1 MKFCYFALF
10 VLFVHLEYLSA
21 ISLNPVTVAAK
32 KAVVSQNPAD
42 YLSFDYYLN
51 TCPDAEG
58 IIQQKV
64 GAWIKKDPTLAPS
77 IIRLHFHDCA
87 VRGCD
92 ASILLNYRGSERG
105 AYVSRTLRGFQVID
119 DIKAALEKRCRRT
132 VSCADILTAAA
143 RDATVFAGGPFWQV
157 PFGRKDGRISIA
169 KKPKWSLKGMKIR
182 RQDCCQRSRTLFR
195 SKNSSLCRS
204 IGLSTLSL
212 REPVLV
218 SMVKLGNV
226 QVLTRNDGEV
236 RLNCNYV
243 NRR

>member
-1 MKFCYFALF
+1 METQRNMKFCYFALF

-87 VRGCD
+87 VR
-92 ASILLNYRGSERG
+92 
-105 AYVSRTLRGFQVID
+105 VSRD
-119 DIKAALEKRCRRT
+119 WIKLN
-132 VSCADILTAAA
+132 
-143 RDATVFAGGPFWQV
+143 
-157 PFGRKDGRISIA
+157 
-169 KKPKWSLKGMKIR
+169 SL
-182 RQDCCQRSRTLFR
+182 
-195 SKNSSLCRS
+195 
-204 IGLSTLSL
+204 
-212 REPVLV
+212 
-218 SMVKLGNV
+218 VKLNPSLAFLFFV
-226 QVLTRNDGEV
+226 FEV
-236 RLNCNYV
+236 ISWQSTYIETEEINHV
-243 NRR
+243 ES